1 MQITICENGP
11 FFVNS
16 YLVVNE
22 TNGKAFIVD
31 PGSEVLPLFQKVEKE
46 NLNVE
51 AILCT
56 HGHLDHVIGVGGI
69 QKKLNIPFYM
79 NEKDAFLLESIPT
92 QARMFGV
99 MEPEV
104 PKIDFNLKEDSEI
117 TIADINIK
125 LLYTPGH
132 SLGSISFLIDD
143 SVISG
148 DTLFNFSIGR
158 SDLGGGNH
166 ELLLKS
172 IREKLF
178 TLPDD
183 THVFPGHGPQ
193 TTVAKEKEFN
203 PFFMM

>member
-1 MQITICENGP
+1 MYENGP

-16 YLVVNE
+16 YLIVNKV
-22 TNGKAFIVD
+22 NNKALIID

-51 AILCT
+51 AVLCT
-56 HGHLDHVIGVGGI
+56 HGHLDHVVGVNGI
-69 QKKLNIPFYM
+69 QKRLNIPFYM
-79 NEKDAFLLESIPT
+79 NQKDAFLLDSIPT

-99 MEPEV
+99 MEPEK
-104 PKIDFNLKEDSEI
+104 PKIDYNLEEDSEI

-132 SLGSISFLIDD
+132 SPGSISFLIDD

-172 IREKLF
+172 IREKIF
-178 TLPDD
+178 TLPDN
-183 THVFPGHGPQ
+183 THVFPGHGPE

>member
-1 MQITICENGP
+1 MYENGP

-16 YLVVNE
+16 YLIVNKV
-22 TNGKAFIVD
+22 NNKALIID

-46 NLNVE
+46 KLNVE
-51 AILCT
+51 AVLCT
-56 HGHLDHVIGVGGI
+56 HGHLDHVVGVNGI
-69 QKKLNIPFYM
+69 QKRLNIPFYM
-79 NEKDAFLLESIPT
+79 NQKDAFLLDSIPT

-99 MEPEV
+99 MEPEK
-104 PKIDFNLKEDSEI
+104 PKIDYNLEEDSEI

-132 SLGSISFLIDD
+132 SPGSISFLIDD

-172 IREKLF
+172 IREKIF
-178 TLPDD
+178 TLPDK
-183 THVFPGHGPQ
+183 THVFPGHGPE